1 MNAATYAARLR
12 LVDTHRMAWSQGA
25 IQAQRM
31 LLAYIDAWTHDAI
44 LLDMPVAELQR
55 WNKRCAGLLV
65 ATASKEQIDVC

>member
-12 LVDTHRMAWSQGA
+12 AIDTHRMAWSQGA

-44 LLDMPVAELQR
+44 TLDMTIPELQR
-55 WNKRCAGLLV
+55 WNKRCAGLLL
-65 ATASKEQIDVC
+65 ATASKERIYG